1 MTHSF
6 ANIAFTPVVKALQS
20 QQGSREKYAVFENS
34 VEHTAGLT
42 QREVDFIEARDSFY
56 QATVSET
63 GWPYVQHRGG
73 PQGFLKVLDNKTIAF
88 ADFRGNQQYL
98 SVGNLVSN
106 DRIAIIMVD
115 YANQRRL
122 KLLAHARVV
131 LATDEPQLL
140 ARLSEPSY
148 PARVERGFI
157 LQVEAWDWNCSQ
169 HITPRFSE
177 SEVKSAMDQMQ
188 PLA

>member
-1 MTHSF
+1 MTYSY
-6 ANIAFTPVVKALQS
+6 ATIAFTPVVKALQC
-20 QQGSREKYAVFENS
+20 QNGSREKYAVIEKS
-34 VEHTAGLT
+34 VDQTGALT
-42 QREVDFIEARDSFY
+42 QREVNFIETRDSFY

-73 PQGFLKVLDNKTIAF
+73 PQGFLKVLDNRTIAY

-106 DRIAIIMVD
+106 DRIALIMVD
-115 YANQRRL
+115 YVNQRRL
-122 KLLAHARVV
+122 KLLAHARVL

-140 ARLSEPSY
+140 ARLSVPSY

-157 LQVEAWDWNCSQ
+157 LHVEAWDWNCSQ
-169 HITPRFSE
+169 HITPRFKE
-177 SEVKSAMDQMQ
+177 NEVKSAMDQML
-188 PLA
+188 P

>member
-169 HITPRFSE
+169 HITPRFNE
-177 SEVKSAMDQMQ
+177 NEVKSAMDQMQ